1 MRNLK
6 TPSTMARPF
15 TRENPFSHQYDAKF
29 HPNFG
34 VATVFCNS

>member
-6 TPSTMARPF
+6 TPSTMARF
-15 TRENPFSHQYDAKF
+15 TKVNPFSHYYDAKF

-34 VATVFCNS
+34 VATVFCKS